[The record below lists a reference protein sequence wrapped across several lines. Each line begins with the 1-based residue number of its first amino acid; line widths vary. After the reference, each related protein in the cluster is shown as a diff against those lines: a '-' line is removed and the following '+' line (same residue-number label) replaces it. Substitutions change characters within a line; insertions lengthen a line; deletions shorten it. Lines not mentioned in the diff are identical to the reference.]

1 MLDMKDVYI
10 NKIEKF
16 LPNEPVS
23 NDEMEDYLGLVNGN
37 ISKSRGL
44 ILRSNQ
50 IKTRYYALDK
60 DGNST
65 HSNAQLTAI
74 AIRKL
79 FDKNFG
85 LEDVNLITA
94 GTSSPDTIQPSHAL
108 MILGELGGKPIEAM
122 SAHGTCNAA
131 MTSLKYARM
140 ALQTGDVENAIC
152 AGSETM
158 GSWMLAQNFSPE
170 IDKRKVIEKN
180 PYIAFEKDFIR
191 WMLSDG
197 AAAVLLQNKPNLTG
211 LSLKFDWIEIISFA
225 NELETCMYAGS
236 EKNSDGSITGWRE
249 MTPTDRNNKS
259 VFSLKQDAKLLQN
272 HIISAGAEYMKQMME
287 KHGITASD
295 IDYFLPHISS
305 MFFKERVYNGLLE
318 VGVDIPYDK
327 WFINLPN
334 VGNVG
339 AASAFL
345 MLEEVFNSADL
356 KKGEKIFLM
365 VPESA
370 RFSYAFLSLTVV

>member
-23 NDEMEDYLGLVNGN
+23 NNEMEDYLGLVNGN

-170 IDKRKVIEKN
+170 IDKRKEIEKN

>member
-1 MLDMKDVYI
+1 MKDVYI
-10 NKIEKF
+10 NRIEKF
-16 LPNEPVS
+16 LPNHPVS
-23 NDEMEDYLGLVNGN
+23 NDEMEEYLGLVNGN

-60 DGNST
+60 EGNST
-65 HSNAQLTAI
+65 HTNAQLTAL

-79 FDKNFG
+79 FDEKLG
-85 LEDVNLITA
+85 LEDIDLITT

-108 MILGELGGKPIEAM
+108 MVLGELGGKPVEAM

-140 ALQTGDVENAIC
+140 AIQTGDVENAVC

-158 GSWMLAQNFSPE
+158 GSWMLAQNFNQE
-170 IDKRKVIEKN
+170 IDKRKEIEEN

-197 AAAVLLQNKPNLTG
+197 AAAVLLQNKPNPKG

-236 EKNSDGSITGWRE
+236 EKNPDGSLTGWKD
-249 MTPTDRNNKS
+249 MTPDERNSKS
-259 VFSLKQDAKLLQN
+259 VFSLKQDARLLQN
-272 HIISAGAEYMKQMME
+272 HIVSAGAGYMKQMMD
-287 KHGITASD
+287 KHGVSASD

-318 VGVDIPYDK
+318 AGVELPYEK
-327 WFINLPN
+327 WFINLPKI
-334 VGNVG
+334 GNVG

-345 MLEEVFNSADL
+345 MLEELFNTVEL
-356 KKGEKIFLM
+356 KQGEKIFLM

-370 RFSYAFLSLTVV
+370 RFSYTFLSFTVV

>member
-1 MLDMKDVYI
+1 MKDVYL
-10 NKIEKF
+10 NRIEKF

-23 NDEMEDYLGLVNGN
+23 NDEMENYLGLINGN
-37 ISKSRGL
+37 VSKSRGM

-50 IKTRYYALDK
+50 IKNRFYALDK
-60 DGNST
+60 DGNPT
-65 HSNAQLTAI
+65 HTNAELAAT

-79 FDKNFG
+79 FDENFR
-85 LEDVNLITA
+85 LEDVNLLTT
-94 GTSSPDTIQPSHAL
+94 GTSSADELQPSHAL
-108 MILGELGGKPIEAM
+108 MVLGELGGKPIEAM

-140 ALQTGDVENAIC
+140 AIQTGDAENAVC
-152 AGSETM
+152 AGSETL
-158 GSWMLAQNFSPE
+158 GSWMLAQNFDPE
-170 IDKRKVIEKN
+170 IDKRKEIEKN
-180 PYIAFEKDFIR
+180 PFIGFEKDFIR

-197 AAAVLLQNKPNLTG
+197 AAAVLLQDKPNPDG
-211 LSLKFDWIEIISFA
+211 LSLKFDWIEIVSFA
-225 NELETCMYAGS
+225 NELETCMYAGA
-236 EKNSDGSITGWRE
+236 EKNPDGSVTGWKD
-249 MTPTDRNNKS
+249 MTPDERIKKS

-272 HIISAGAEYMKQMME
+272 HIVSAGAGYMKQMMD
-287 KHGITASD
+287 KHGIKAAE

-305 MFFKERVYNGLLE
+305 MFFKEKVYQGLAE
-318 VGVDIPYDK
+318 VGVVIPYEK
-327 WFINLPN
+327 WFINLTR

-345 MLEEVFNSADL
+345 MLEELFHSKKL

-370 RFSYAFLSLTVV
+370 RFSYAFVSLTVV